1 MLHLRVIAPEDMR
14 DSIIDVLRSEV
25 GVANILLYP
34 GAALDPVGDE
44 ITADIARECANSVIK
59 KLKHIDVQHRG
70 AITLEVLDTVLSSR
84 AHKAEDEAEG
94 DPADALVWDELIAR
108 TREESTLSVTF
119 LLFLTL
125 ACLLAAVGVVTDSTV
140 TVVGAMVVGPEFGP
154 LAALSVALVRRRLD
168 LARRASLALLI
179 GFPLAMVITAL
190 GTLGAQ
196 AVGWLSLDSVKQL
209 SEVDF
214 IFHVGPLS
222 LVVALLA
229 GAAGMLSLVSAKS
242 AALVGVFISVTTVPA
257 AGFSVVAA
265 ILGDWDVA
273 AKSALQ
279 LAVNLVGI
287 VIAGV
292 LVLVLRL
299 KGALIRAWPRPETA
313 RQASHAAMRALL
325 PCDGIL
331 RWASRWR
338 WSIAPATRS
347 IGWWRC
353 IRTSSGCARR
363 HTRARRSRPTRCTVE
378 PADHFVNWQQDA
390 FGNFLARLVF
400 PDRARSLTITVG
412 LIADLKVINPFDFFI
427 EEYAEQ
433 IGFTYPKALAED
445 LKPYLRPV
453 DEAGEGSGP
462 GDLAQAV
469 GAATS
474 PSRRAPAPSTSS
486 SRSTA
491 P

>member
-1 MLHLRVIAPEDMR
+1 MLRR
-14 DSIIDVLRSEV
+14 EV
-25 GVANILLYP
+25 GVANIVLHR
-34 GAALDPVGDE
+34 GAALEPVGDE
-44 ITADIARECANSVIK
+44 ITADIARECANDVIK
-59 KLKHIDVQHRG
+59 QLKTFDVQHRG

-94 DPADALVWDELIAR
+94 DPADAVVWDELIGR
-108 TREESTLSVTF
+108 TREEATLSVTF

-168 LARRASLALLI
+168 LARRASLALLV

-190 GTLGAQ
+190 GTMGAQ
-196 AVGWLSLDSVKQL
+196 AAGWLSLDSVKQL

-214 IFHVGPLS
+214 IFQVGPLS
-222 LVVALLA
+222 FVVALLA

-292 LVLVLRL
+292 LVLVLRP
-299 KGALIRAWPRPETA
+299 KGTLIPR
-313 RQASHAAMRALL
+313 
-325 PCDGIL
+325 
-331 RWASRWR
+331 
-338 WSIAPATRS
+338 
-347 IGWWRC
+347 
-353 IRTSSGCARR
+353 
-363 HTRARRSRPTRCTVE
+363 V
-378 PADHFVNWQQDA
+378 
-390 FGNFLARLVF
+390 
-400 PDRARSLTITVG
+400 
-412 LIADLKVINPFDFFI
+412 
-427 EEYAEQ
+427 
-433 IGFTYPKALAED
+433 
-445 LKPYLRPV
+445 
-453 DEAGEGSGP
+453 
-462 GDLAQAV
+462 AQ
-469 GAATS
+469 T
-474 PSRRAPAPSTSS
+474 
-486 SRSTA
+486 
-491 P
+491 

>member
-1 MLHLRVIAPEDMR
+1 VLHLRVIAPEEIR
-14 DSIIDVLRSEV
+14 DDVLEVFRREV

-44 ITADIARECANSVIK
+44 ITADIARECANGVIK
-59 KLKHIDVQHRG
+59 KLKELDVQHRG
-70 AITLEVLDTVLSSR
+70 AITLEVLDTVLSTR
-84 AHKAEDEAEG
+84 AHRAEDEAEG
-94 DPADALVWDELIAR
+94 DPADALVWDELIGR
-108 TREESTLSVTF
+108 TREEATLSVTF

-154 LAALSVALVRRRLD
+154 LAVLSVALVRRRMD

-190 GTLGAQ
+190 GTVGAQ
-196 AVGWLSLDSVKQL
+196 AAGWLSLDSVRQVH
-209 SEVDF
+209 EVDF

-222 LVVALLA
+222 FIVALLA

-292 LVLVLRL
+292 LVLVLRP
-299 KGALIRAWPRPETA
+299 KGTLIPR
-313 RQASHAAMRALL
+313 
-325 PCDGIL
+325 
-331 RWASRWR
+331 
-338 WSIAPATRS
+338 
-347 IGWWRC
+347 
-353 IRTSSGCARR
+353 
-363 HTRARRSRPTRCTVE
+363 V
-378 PADHFVNWQQDA
+378 
-390 FGNFLARLVF
+390 
-400 PDRARSLTITVG
+400 
-412 LIADLKVINPFDFFI
+412 
-427 EEYAEQ
+427 
-433 IGFTYPKALAED
+433 
-445 LKPYLRPV
+445 
-453 DEAGEGSGP
+453 
-462 GDLAQAV
+462 AQ
-469 GAATS
+469 T
-474 PSRRAPAPSTSS
+474 
-486 SRSTA
+486 
-491 P
+491 